1 MARKYRVVVDK
12 GICQGHSVCV
22 AHAPA
27 VFRTVDNGGPYPMV
41 DLITD
46 TPPEA
51 GPGHRVLLRQL
62 MRGGKVTGAE
72 PAEAA
77 RARHRE
83 VMTELPLHALRLS
96 RGYPA
101 VPTVFRSDGPE
112 LDGE

>member
-46 TPPEA
+46 APPDSEL
-51 GPGHRVLLRQL
+51 PNV
-62 MRGGKVTGAE
+62 
-72 PAEAA
+72 EAA
-77 RARHRE
+77 E
-83 VMTELPLHALRLS
+83 ELCPNGVIRII
-96 RGYPA
+96 YE
-101 VPTVFRSDGPE
+101 D
-112 LDGE
+112 D